1 MDFWTDIAFTV
12 LLRVL
17 KDKKQSQQLRK
28 ALLKVFKAILVQ
40 FGSDP
45 EFEAAIPPW
54 FGPSDKQ

>member
-1 MDFWTDIAFTV
+1 MDFYIDIAFAV
-12 LLRVL
+12 LLRIL
-17 KDKKQSQQLRK
+17 KDKKQSQQVRK

-54 FGPSDKQ
+54 IGPAEK

>member
-1 MDFWTDIAFTV
+1 MDFYIDIAFAV
-12 LLRVL
+12 LLRIL
-17 KDKKQSQQLRK
+17 KDKKQSQQVRK

-54 FGPSDKQ
+54 IGRAEK